1 MHANRT
7 IMKSLF
13 TPKKIAL
20 ASMVSIQ
27 LFGAAAHAAD
37 LIDVWKSALERD
49 PAYISSKYEQLAT
62 EKHREQGTA
71 LWLPNVNLSATT
83 ASMTNNSTTTGA
95 QFYAPGIGTFNG
107 ANFNTSINNGFGN
120 QYALSIVQPIYNKEK
135 LSQSRQL
142 KMSADAAD
150 LGWSNAQQNLIL
162 LVAERYFDVLSAEE
176 SLRLV
181 GNEQSA
187 IQDMRNEIARR
198 VKLGNATQT
207 DLEEAN
213 QNLDSI
219 KLQTLNL
226 KNDLELKRLSLNDL
240 LNSSENIKKL
250 SVNLNFSQLKLDPL
264 STYVEKLKSQN
275 IQLKMMSVQESI
287 AKEEVAKYG
296 IDSSPT
302 LNAIAQSSRNVL
314 TGTGDFGAASNANT
328 NNMIGLQLN
337 IPLYTG
343 GYRNSKQEESIL
355 LLEKIRS
362 DVNQTTLSLEKTLR
376 NLWYSLQSS
385 KDRLAILKNS
395 QKSSQDR
402 LEQTKKSYDVGSR
415 TSLELLAAQNELIQ
429 NQHTL
434 YQEQVNNLLNRLR
447 LASLLGELSE
457 QDLKSVNSY
466 LKQ

>member
-1 MHANRT
+1 MRPRLT
-7 IMKSLF
+7 SRKLI
-13 TPKKIAL
+13 KIL
-20 ASMVSIQ
+20 IQ
-27 LFGAAAHAAD
+27 
-37 LIDVWKSALERD
+37 S
-49 PAYISSKYEQLAT
+49 
-62 EKHREQGTA
+62 
-71 LWLPNVNLSATT
+71 
-83 ASMTNNSTTTGA
+83 
-95 QFYAPGIGTFNG
+95 
-107 ANFNTSINNGFGN
+107 
-120 QYALSIVQPIYNKEK
+120 
-135 LSQSRQL
+135 
-142 KMSADAAD
+142 
-150 LGWSNAQQNLIL
+150 
-162 LVAERYFDVLSAEE
+162 
-176 SLRLV
+176 
-181 GNEQSA
+181 
-187 IQDMRNEIARR
+187 
-198 VKLGNATQT
+198 
-207 DLEEAN
+207 
-213 QNLDSI
+213 
-219 KLQTLNL
+219 
-226 KNDLELKRLSLNDL
+226 NDL
-240 LNSSENIKKL
+240 LSSSENIKKL
-250 SVNLNFSQLKLDPL
+250 SVSLNFSQLKLDPL

-302 LNAIAQSSRNVL
+302 LNAIAQSSRNIL

-429 NQHTL
+429 NQHSL

-447 LASLLGELSE
+447 LASLVGELSE
-457 QDLKSVNSY
+457 QDLKLVNSY